1 MLICLS
7 SRMGRTVPKSL
18 ELLSRGLGKEREI
31 RGLIAN
37 KEIDN
42 KFQTIFI

>member
-1 MLICLS
+1 M
-7 SRMGRTVPKSL
+7 
-18 ELLSRGLGKEREI
+18 ELLSRGLGEEREI
-31 RGLIAN
+31 RKLIAN